1 MSFKEV
7 TELRKSGKL
16 DEAYLMAKKEL
27 EEAMAPFMVIDTE
40 TGNEINH
47 EADLLWPK
55 RALSWVLFDYI
66 KQANSVD
73 HFDDFLQKIEEL
85 YNLQLPPS
93 ENLLFDQLA
102 WQFGKMAFSI
112 SRITPIPADKSIILF
127 KKLAGFHFTKPS
139 EAYSFLFKSFHKLLK
154 ESVLYIP
161 FADWWNFENF
171 REEDFVKEKLE
182 NGMEVMAIVEQ
193 AYIAYAK
200 HLLPFHN
207 NSHETIFDKSKVE
220 VFLPKISELI
230 DIHPQFQ
237 YPPYFKAKL
246 LLALGDKENMLSA
259 LLPFAKKKQNDFWV
273 WDIFA
278 EVFIN
283 ESEKVFA
290 CYCRALLCNS
300 PEEMLVNLR
309 QKMARALVS
318 KQLFNEAKT
327 EIEKILT
334 TKNAKGHKIPNEV
347 ANWQNL
353 EWYLKATS
361 KKSNVEIYKQYAH
374 IAEDLLFS
382 DIPEETLIVE
392 FVNTDKK
399 MLNFIASKTKFGFFK
414 FERFLKEVK
423 VGDIL
428 KVRFNGG
435 GNEGAYKAATISK
448 TKDEA
453 FSIRFT
459 KHLEGVIK
467 ISEGKAFGFLDDVY
481 VHPSIVSKYH
491 LTNGQHIKA
500 QAIKSYNKDKN
511 LFTWRVFQIL

>member
-7 TELRKSGKL
+7 TELRKAGKL
-16 DEAYLMAKKEL
+16 KDAYLLAQNEL
-27 EEAMAPFMVIDTE
+27 EEAMAPFMVIDSASGTE
-40 TGNEINH
+40 TNH
-47 EADLLWPK
+47 EANLLWPK
-55 RALSWVLFDYI
+55 RALGWVLFDYI
-66 KQANSVD
+66 KQTNTVEL
-73 HFDDFLQKIEEL
+73 FDVFILRIEEL
-85 YNLQLPPS
+85 FGLQLPLTES
-93 ENLLFDQLA
+93 LLFDQLA
-102 WQFGKMAFSI
+102 WQFGKMAFSLSKMVPVPTEKSNILLERLI
-112 SRITPIPADKSIILF
+112 S
-127 KKLAGFHFTKPS
+127 FHFSKPS
-139 EAYSFLFKSFHKLLK
+139 EGYSFIFKSFHKLFKDSDQYLT
-154 ESVLYIP
+154 

-171 REEDFVKEKLE
+171 RAENFLKEKLE
-182 NGMEVMAIVEQ
+182 NGMEVMAIAEQ

-200 HLLPFHN
+200 HLLPKTIN
-207 NSHETIFDKSKVE
+207 NYETSFDKSKAE
-220 VFLPKISELI
+220 EFLPKISEII
-230 DIHPQFQ
+230 DNYPQFQ

-278 EVFIN
+278 EVFVN

-309 QKMARALVS
+309 QKMARVLVS

-334 TKNAKGHKIPNEV
+334 TKKAKGHKIPNEV
-347 ANWQNL
+347 ANWQNQ

-374 IAEDLLFS
+374 FAEDLLFS
-382 DIPEETLIVE
+382 DIPEETVIVE

-399 MLNFIASKTKFGFFK
+399 MLNFIASETKFGFLK
-414 FERFLKEVK
+414 YERFLTEVK

-435 GNEGAYKAATISK
+435 GNEGANKVATISK

-453 FSIRFT
+453 LSIRFT

-491 LTNGQHIKA
+491 LTNGQLLKA
-500 QAIKSYNKDKN
+500 QAIKTFNKEKN
-511 LFTWRVFQIL
+511 MLTWKVYKVL